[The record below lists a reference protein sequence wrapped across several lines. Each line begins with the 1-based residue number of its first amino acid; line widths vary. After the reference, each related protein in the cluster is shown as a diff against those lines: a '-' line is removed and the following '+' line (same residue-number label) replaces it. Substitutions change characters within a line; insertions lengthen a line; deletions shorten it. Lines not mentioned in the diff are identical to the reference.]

1 MCTDDVVSR
10 TKRFIAFTFP
20 LTLSNRVLSSVTGKD
35 FAISSP
41 EATAY
46 VQTVN
51 DDYNYTQIILLSCKP
66 QKLTLARIK
75 DENQ

>member
-1 MCTDDVVSR
+1 M
-10 TKRFIAFTFP
+10 
-20 LTLSNRVLSSVTGKD
+20 TGKD